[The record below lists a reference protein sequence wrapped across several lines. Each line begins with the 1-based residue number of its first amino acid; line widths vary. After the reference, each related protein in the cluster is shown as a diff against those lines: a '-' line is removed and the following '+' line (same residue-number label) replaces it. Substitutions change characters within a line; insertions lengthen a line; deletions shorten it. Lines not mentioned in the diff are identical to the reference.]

1 MIKINRLLFE
11 NLNTYEPGGVA
22 GVYEIPVTKVSHEI
36 EKDVTFVGF
45 NEAKTIKTGQGKAV
59 HFFIDDYR
67 FNCVWTTPDKYI
79 AALRRFDAV
88 CAPDFSIYTDM
99 PVALQ
104 IYNHY
109 RKHWCTA
116 YWQYLG
122 INVIPTIS
130 WADERSFNWCFDGEP
145 ERSTVAISTVGTQK
159 SPADKRRFLAGFNE
173 MVSRLKPRKILC
185 YGRIP
190 DEIAPQVTPIGCF
203 YDKFKKGVT

>member
-1 MIKINRLLFE
+1 MLFE
-11 NLNTYEPGGVA
+11 NLNTYEPGDVA
-22 GVYEIPVTKVSHEI
+22 GAYEIPVTKVSHEI
-36 EKDVTFVGF
+36 EKDVAFVGF

-109 RKHWCTA
+109 RKHWCAA
-116 YWQYLG
+116 YWQHLAKFCVMGVYLM
-122 INVIPTIS
+122 
-130 WADERSFNWCFDGEP
+130 
-145 ERSTVAISTVGTQK
+145 K
-159 SPADKRRFLAGFNE
+159 
-173 MVSRLKPRKILC
+173 
-185 YGRIP
+185 
-190 DEIAPQVTPIGCF
+190 
-203 YDKFKKGVT
+203 